1 MSISKI
7 LSYFRSYGHQIIVSD
22 IALNFRLRKNKTA
35 NEIIKLLPLKSSIN
49 TWGDEIYFEIPK
61 INVNTEDNA
70 KDIVKLG
77 EIAFWIEGNSIAI
90 GFGRTP
96 ISKLN
101 EIRLAAIVNIWAD
114 AEYPE
119 QLKLLT
125 KISDGHEIS
134 ITIK

>member
-1 MSISKI
+1 MYIKI
-7 LSYFRSYGHQIIVSD
+7 IASD
-22 IALNFRLRKNKTA
+22 ITLNCRLRKNKTA
-35 NEIIKLLPLKSSIN
+35 NEIVKLLPLKSSIN

-101 EIRLAAIVNIWAD
+101 EIRLAARVNIWAD

-119 QLKLLT
+119 QLMLLS
-125 KISDGHEIS
+125 KIKDGHEIT

>member
-1 MSISKI
+1 MDIK
-7 LSYFRSYGHQIIVSD
+7 IIVSD
-22 IALNFRLRKNKTA
+22 IALNCRLRKNKTA
-35 NEIIKLLPLKSSIN
+35 NEIIKLLPLKSSVN

-61 INVNTEDNA
+61 INVNSEDNA

-101 EIRLAAIVNIWAD
+101 EIRLAARVNILAD

-134 ITIK
+134 ITIIQ

>member
-1 MSISKI
+1 MDVEIKISDLV
-7 LSYFRSYGHQIIVSD
+7 LSC
-22 IALNFRLRKNKTA
+22 RLRQNNTA
-35 NEIIKLLPLKSSIN
+35 KKISKLLPLKSIVN
-49 TWGDEIYFEIPK
+49 TWGDEIYFKIPK
-61 INVNTEDNA
+61 INLNIEDNA
-70 KDIVKLG
+70 KDIVNLG
-77 EIAFWIEGNSIAI
+77 EIAFWVEGNSIAI

-101 EIRLAAIVNIWAD
+101 EIRLAARVNIWAD

-125 KISDGHEIS
+125 KFSDGHEIS

>member
-1 MSISKI
+1 MDIK
-7 LSYFRSYGHQIIVSD
+7 IIVSD
-22 IALNFRLRKNKTA
+22 IALNCRLRKNKTA
-35 NEIIKLLPLKSSIN
+35 NEIVKLLPLKSSIN

-90 GFGRTP
+90 AFGRTP

-101 EIRLAAIVNIWAD
+101 EIRLAARVNIWAD

>member
-1 MSISKI
+1 MDIKI
-7 LSYFRSYGHQIIVSD
+7 KVSD
-22 IALNFRLRKNKTA
+22 ITLNCRLRKNKTA
-35 NEIIKLLPLKSSIN
+35 NEIIKLLPLKSSVN

-61 INVNTEDNA
+61 INVNIEDNA
-70 KDIVKLG
+70 NDIINLG

-90 GFGRTP
+90 GFGKTP

-101 EIRLAAIVNIWAD
+101 EIRLAARVNIWAD

-119 QLKLLT
+119 QLMLLS
-125 KISDGHEIS
+125 KIKDGHEIT

>member
-1 MSISKI
+1 MDIK
-7 LSYFRSYGHQIIVSD
+7 LIVSD
-22 IALNFRLRKNKTA
+22 IALNCRLRKNKTA
-35 NEIIKLLPLKSSIN
+35 NEIIKLLPLKSSVN

-61 INVNTEDNA
+61 INVNIEDNA

-101 EIRLAAIVNIWAD
+101 EIRLAARVNIWAD

-119 QLKLLT
+119 
-125 KISDGHEIS
+125 
-134 ITIK
+134 

>member
-1 MSISKI
+1 MDIK
-7 LSYFRSYGHQIIVSD
+7 IIVSD
-22 IALNFRLRKNKTA
+22 VTINCKLRKNKTA
-35 NEIIKLLPLKSSIN
+35 NEIIKLLPLKSSVN

-101 EIRLAAIVNIWAD
+101 EIRLAARVNIWAD

-119 QLKLLT
+119 QLKSLS
-125 KISDGHEIS
+125 KISNGHDIS
-134 ITIK
+134 IIIK

>member
-1 MSISKI
+1 MDIK
-7 LSYFRSYGHQIIVSD
+7 IIVSD
-22 IALNFRLRKNKTA
+22 IVLNCRLRKNKTA
-35 NEIIKLLPLKSSIN
+35 NEIIKLLPLKSSVN

-61 INVNTEDNA
+61 INVNIEDNA

-101 EIRLAAIVNIWAD
+101 EIRLAARVNIWAD
-114 AEYPE
+114 AEYSE

-125 KISDGHEIS
+125 KFSDGHEIS
-134 ITIK
+134 ITI

>member
-1 MSISKI
+1 MDVEIKISDLV
-7 LSYFRSYGHQIIVSD
+7 LSC
-22 IALNFRLRKNKTA
+22 RLRQNNTA
-35 NEIIKLLPLKSSIN
+35 KKISKLLPLKSIVN
-49 TWGDEIYFEIPK
+49 TWGDEIYFKIPK
-61 INVNTEDNA
+61 INLNIEDNA
-70 KDIVKLG
+70 KDIVNLG
-77 EIAFWIEGNSIAI
+77 EIAFWVEGNSIAI

-101 EIRLAAIVNIWAD
+101 EIRLAARVNIWAD

-134 ITIK
+134 ISIK

>member
-1 MSISKI
+1 MDIK
-7 LSYFRSYGHQIIVSD
+7 IIVSD
-22 IALNFRLRKNKTA
+22 IALNCRLRKNK
-35 NEIIKLLPLKSSIN
+35 
-49 TWGDEIYFEIPK
+49 
-61 INVNTEDNA
+61 
-70 KDIVKLG
+70 
-77 EIAFWIEGNSIAI
+77 IAI

-101 EIRLAAIVNIWAD
+101 EIRLAARVNIWAD

>member
-1 MSISKI
+1 MDIK
-7 LSYFRSYGHQIIVSD
+7 IIVSD
-22 IALNFRLRKNKTA
+22 IALNCRLRKNKTA
-35 NEIIKLLPLKSSIN
+35 NEIIKLLPLKSSVN

-61 INVNTEDNA
+61 INVNIEDNA

-101 EIRLAAIVNIWAD
+101 EIRLAARVNIWAD

-119 QLKLLT
+119 QLKSLS
-125 KISDGHEIS
+125 KISNGHDIS
-134 ITIK
+134 IIIK

>member
-1 MSISKI
+1 MLIK
-7 LSYFRSYGHQIIVSD
+7 IIVSD
-22 IALNFRLRKNKTA
+22 IAINCRLRKNKTA
-35 NEIIKLLPLKSSIN
+35 NEIIKLLPLKSSVN

-61 INVNTEDNA
+61 INVNIEDSA

-101 EIRLAAIVNIWAD
+101 GIRLAARVNISAD
-114 AEYPE
+114 AEYLE
-119 QLKLLT
+119 KLKLLN

>member
-1 MSISKI
+1 MGIKI
-7 LSYFRSYGHQIIVSD
+7 RVSD
-22 IALNFRLRKNKTA
+22 IDLNCRPRKNKTA
-35 NEIIKLLPLKSSIN
+35 NEIIKLLPLKSSVN

-61 INVNTEDNA
+61 INVIIEDNA

-101 EIRLAAIVNIWAD
+101 EIRLAARVNIWAD

>member
-1 MSISKI
+1 MDIK
-7 LSYFRSYGHQIIVSD
+7 IIVSD
-22 IALNFRLRKNKTA
+22 IIIICKLRKNKTA
-35 NEIIKLLPLKSSIN
+35 NEIIKLLPLKSAVN

-61 INVNTEDNA
+61 INVNIEDNA

-101 EIRLAAIVNIWAD
+101 EIRLAARVNIWAD
-114 AEYPE
+114 TEYPE
-119 QLKLLT
+119 QLKLLS
-125 KISDGHEIS
+125 KISDGHEVS
-134 ITIK
+134 LTIK

>member
-1 MSISKI
+1 MDIK
-7 LSYFRSYGHQIIVSD
+7 IIVSD
-22 IALNFRLRKNKTA
+22 ITLKCRLRKNKTA
-35 NEIIKLLPLKSSIN
+35 NEITKLLPLKSIVN
-49 TWGDEIYFEIPK
+49 RWGDEIYFEIPK
-61 INVNTEDNA
+61 IYVNIEDNA

-101 EIRLAAIVNIWAD
+101 EIRLAARVNIWAD

-119 QLKLLT
+119 KLKLLS
-125 KISDGHEIS
+125 KINNGHDIS
-134 ITIK
+134 IIIK

>member
-1 MSISKI
+1 MDIK
-7 LSYFRSYGHQIIVSD
+7 IIVSD
-22 IALNFRLRKNKTA
+22 IVLSCRLRKNKTA
-35 NEIIKLLPLKSSIN
+35 NEITKLLPLKSSIN

-61 INVNTEDNA
+61 ISVNIENNA
-70 KDIVKLG
+70 KDIVMLG

-101 EIRLAAIVNIWAD
+101 EIRLAARVNIWAD

>member
-1 MSISKI
+1 MHIKI
-7 LSYFRSYGHQIIVSD
+7 MVSD
-22 IALNFRLRKNKTA
+22 ITIICRLRKNKTA
-35 NEIIKLLPLKSSIN
+35 NEIIKLLPLKSTVN

-61 INVNTEDNA
+61 INVNIEDNA
-70 KDIVKLG
+70 KDIINLG

-101 EIRLAAIVNIWAD
+101 EIRLAARVNIWAN

-119 QLKLLT
+119 QLKLLS
-125 KISDGHEIS
+125 KIRDDHEIS

>member
-1 MSISKI
+1 MDIK
-7 LSYFRSYGHQIIVSD
+7 IIVSD
-22 IALNFRLRKNKTA
+22 IALNCRLRKNKTA
-35 NEIIKLLPLKSSIN
+35 NEIIKLLPLKSSVN

-61 INVNTEDNA
+61 INVNIEDNT

-134 ITIK
+134 ISIK